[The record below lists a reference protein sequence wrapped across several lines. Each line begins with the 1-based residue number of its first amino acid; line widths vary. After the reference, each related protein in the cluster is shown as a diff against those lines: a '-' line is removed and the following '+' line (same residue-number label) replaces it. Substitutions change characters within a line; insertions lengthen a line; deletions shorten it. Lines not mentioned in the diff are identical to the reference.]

1 MARRTR
7 TPAKTLGVAAAGGA
21 LLFVTL
27 ISGVF
32 AQSASPLQGMEL
44 YGNHCTGCHEST
56 VHMREKRK
64 AKSLAQ
70 VEVWVR
76 RWASVLKL
84 GWGEEEVKAV
94 AGYLNSRYYQY

>member
-1 MARRTR
+1 MMHTMRT
-7 TPAKTLGVAAAGGA
+7 VAATFVFA
-21 LLFVTL
+21 LSAAL
-27 ISGVF
+27 IYISLVSGVV
-32 AQSASPLQGMEL
+32 AQSASPLRAMEL

-84 GWGEEEVKAV
+84 GWDEEEVKAV
-94 AGYLNSRYYQY
+94 ADYLNSRYYQY

>member
-1 MARRTR
+1 MAT
-7 TPAKTLGVAAAGGA
+7 
-21 LLFVTL
+21 
-27 ISGVF
+27 IVF
-32 AQSASPLQGMEL
+32 ALSAALFSAAPAWAAPASAAPAEAVSPLRSMEL
-44 YGNHCTGCHEST
+44 YGNHCTVCHQST
-56 VHMREKRK
+56 VHIREKRK

-84 GWGEEEVKAV
+84 GWEEEEVKPV